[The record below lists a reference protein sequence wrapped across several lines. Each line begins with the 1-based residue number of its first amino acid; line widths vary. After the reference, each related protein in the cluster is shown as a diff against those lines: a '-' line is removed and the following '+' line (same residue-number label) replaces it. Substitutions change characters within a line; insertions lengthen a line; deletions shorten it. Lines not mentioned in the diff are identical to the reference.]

1 MVKQSDFIAYVKS
14 LVGSRVDQDGY
25 YGAQCVDLIMHVNQK
40 YFGMRTWGNAIDYAS
55 NAMPSGFKRY
65 SKGQTNPQP
74 GDILVWNWGNWDIYG
89 HIGICTAFDG
99 VNITSVEQNVDGGP
113 TSLTYGGPARYR
125 TRNDACLVAILR
137 PPLEVDGT
145 TNSRYWT
152 RVPESA
158 SVVVDLPKINVR
170 NEPSTAGSPVAAYSQ
185 GERVNYD
192 SYVVAN
198 GYVWISYISGSGVR
212 RYMAIGEH
220 DGIRRTS
227 TWVHWV

>member
-74 GDILVWNWGNWDIYG
+74 GDILVWNWGSWDIYG

-170 NEPSTAGSPVAAYSQ
+170 NEPSTAGSPVAAYSK

>member
-74 GDILVWNWGNWDIYG
+74 GDILVWNWGSWDIYG

-137 PPLEVDGT
+137 PPLEVDRT

>member
-14 LVGSRVDQDGY
+14 LVGSRVDKDGY

-74 GDILVWNWGNWDIYG
+74 GDILVWNWGSWDIYG

-170 NEPSTAGSPVAAYSQ
+170 NEPSTAGSPVAAYSK

-198 GYVWISYISGSGVR
+198 GYVWISYISGSGDNKASIVL
-212 RYMAIGEH
+212 
-220 DGIRRTS
+220 
-227 TWVHWV
+227 

>member
-74 GDILVWNWGNWDIYG
+74 GDILVWNWGSWDIYG

-113 TSLTYGGPARYR
+113 TSLNY
-125 TRNDACLVAILR
+125 DACLVAILR

>member
-1 MVKQSDFIAYVKS
+1 M
-14 LVGSRVDQDGY
+14 
-25 YGAQCVDLIMHVNQK
+25 
-40 YFGMRTWGNAIDYAS
+40 
-55 NAMPSGFKRY
+55 
-65 SKGQTNPQP
+65 
-74 GDILVWNWGNWDIYG
+74 
-89 HIGICTAFDG
+89 
-99 VNITSVEQNVDGGP
+99 
-113 TSLTYGGPARYR
+113 
-125 TRNDACLVAILR
+125 
-137 PPLEVDGT
+137 DGT

>member
-40 YFGMRTWGNAIDYAS
+40 YFSMRTWGNAIDYAS

-74 GDILVWNWGNWDIYG
+74 GDILVWNWGSWDIYG